1 MHLLQLVGGQI
12 WPNLLPILGFKPNKV
27 TFLTSSDP
35 NELFRQSIEHLSQA
49 AKEMGISFEYSILS
63 TSGRQPTLLDC
74 IRTLNDNSSSY
85 DLINLTGGSKPMSIA
100 AYQYATDHKIPSFY
114 LDTRRSKSS
123 PFENTHTADLT
134 LDFPNITEI
143 AKNISVRSALA
154 AQGFPVPPHFKKPS
168 TRELDF
174 AKKAAELRNSPEDN
188 RTIAKALNGIRK
200 TLHDDKGNFLRKG
213 KLRSALK
220 QSIHCE
226 KNTPFH
232 AYLQNAVHAQL
243 LDCPDSEEE
252 FYLTCLDPATENA
265 DILKKEV
272 ENNFKLMEGIWF
284 ELAVYAHLSEKSSF
298 ADIAWSVEGD
308 SDARGETDL
317 VAFNLSTFNLHFISC
332 KTTGPHS
339 SPLDHIQGLRRR
351 ATKEGGR
358 FSKAELWIFSPKSEQ
373 NKKTLSRLCEEN
385 EVALR
390 IFTEVAT
397 GVPPVER

>member
-12 WPNLLPILGFKPNKV
+12 WPNLLPILGFKPSKV

-35 NELFRQSIEHLSQA
+35 KNSFRHSIEHLSKA
-49 AKEMGISFEYSILS
+49 AKEMGVSFDCCILS
-63 TSGRQPTLLDC
+63 TSGNQPTLSDC
-74 IRTLNDNSSSY
+74 MATLNNSPSTY

-100 AYQYATDHKIPSFY
+100 AYQHASDHKIPSFY
-114 LDTRRSKSS
+114 LDTRRSKSD
-123 PFENTHTADLT
+123 PFENTNTSDLT
-134 LDFPNITEI
+134 LDFPDIAEI
-143 AKNISVRSALA
+143 VKNISVRSALA

-168 TRELDF
+168 ARELSF
-174 AKKAAELRNSPEDN
+174 AKKSAELRNNSEN
-188 RTIAKALNGIRK
+188 NSTIAKALHGIRK
-200 TLHDDKGNFLRKG
+200 TLHDDKGSFLRKG
-213 KLRSALK
+213 KLRSILK

-232 AYLQNAVHAQL
+232 AYLQNAVIAEL
-243 LDCPDSEEE
+243 LDCPDNKEE
-252 FYLTCLDPATENA
+252 FYLTRLDPITENA
-265 DILKKEV
+265 DTLKKEV
-272 ENNFKLMEGIWF
+272 EKNFKLLEGIWF

-373 NKKTLSRLCEEN
+373 HKETLVRLCKEN
-385 EVALR
+385 EVTLK

-397 GVPPVER
+397 GVPPVEL